1 MASVRT
7 PAGPKRDY
15 RGTLELDWAPP
26 RSPWDLDPEL
36 RARGEELAARR
47 AADRRRARLRRWI
60 ALVIL
65 ALLAI
70 EAALTIAWREPFSGV
85 AVALFAGAPDGDG
98 AGSRPAPTGTHLPEL
113 GPGQRSPADVYA
125 ATTSGRISPAAA
137 RFPERVYVPNNDSN
151 SVTVINPKTFETIRT
166 FGVGALPQH
175 ITPSWNLRWL
185 YAGNN
190 DGNSL
195 TVIDPKTARPRRT
208 IPVTD
213 PYNLYFTPDGKLA
226 IVVAERESRL
236 DLRDPKTW
244 KLISSIP
251 IPFSGV
257 DHLDFSARGDYL
269 LASAEFSGHVVRVDL
284 RKRKVTGDAEVGG
297 QPVDVKLAPDGRRF
311 YVANQSRNGVSVTDP
326 RSMREV
332 DFIPTGAG
340 AHGLYVSRDTR
351 FLYVANR
358 LAGTISVIRFHD
370 DHVVATWG
378 VGGSPDMLQLSPDGR
393 QLWASN
399 RYDGTI
405 SVIDTRT
412 GKVTHTIP
420 VGSEPHGLAYFPA
433 PGRYSVG
440 HNGVYR

>member
-1 MASVRT
+1 MAPVKT
-7 PAGPKRDY
+7 PARPTPDY
-15 RGTLELDWAPP
+15 RKALEPDGAPL
-26 RSPWDLDPEL
+26 RSPWDLDPESE
-36 RARGEELAARR
+36 ARRQELAARR
-47 AADRRRARLRRWI
+47 AAARRRARFGRWT
-60 ALVIL
+60 ALAIL
-65 ALLAI
+65 ALLVTD
-70 EAALTIAWREPFSGV
+70 AALTVAWREPLSGV
-85 AVALFAGAPDGDG
+85 AVALFAGAPDRHSG
-98 AGSRPAPTGTHLPEL
+98 GSRPAPAGMYLPDTKPGRGT
-113 GPGQRSPADVYA
+113 QADVYS

-175 ITPSWNLRWL
+175 VTPSWDLRRL

-190 DGNSL
+190 EGNSL

-208 IPVTD
+208 IPVAD

-244 KLISSIP
+244 KLIRSIP

-269 LASAEFSGHVVRVDL
+269 LASAEFSGHVIRVDL
-284 RKRKVTGDAEVGG
+284 RKQKLTGDAAVGG
-297 QPVDVKLAPDGRRF
+297 QPVDVKLAPNGRRF
-311 YVANQSRNGVSVTDP
+311 YVANQSRNGVSVIAP
-326 RSMREV
+326 RSMQEV

-340 AHGLYVSRDTR
+340 AHGLYVSRDAR

-370 DHVVATWG
+370 DHVVATWN

-399 RYDGTI
+399 RYDDTI

-412 GKVTHTIP
+412 GGVTHTIP

-433 PGRYSVG
+433 PGRYSIG